1 MIFFYKEALKIPLPY
16 RRNRSGVITSEIS
29 YSLSEC
35 ITVDD
40 NFRNY
45 SVSKFDI
52 LTLNYVTKRLFPFI
66 LSLLCDKFVGS
77 EILLVFQVVLD
88 RFTYRRLKRIEI
100 NCSEVEVRVLREGT
114 SDPVSN
120 ENENCFFSCRM
131 QKRHKKSAN

>member
-29 YSLSEC
+29 YSLSKC

-52 LTLNYVTKRLFPFI
+52 LTLKLRNEAFI
-66 LSLLCDKFVGS
+66 SIHFITSLRQIC
-77 EILLVFQVVLD
+77 
-88 RFTYRRLKRIEI
+88 RI
-100 NCSEVEVRVLREGT
+100 
-114 SDPVSN
+114 
-120 ENENCFFSCRM
+120 
-131 QKRHKKSAN
+131 